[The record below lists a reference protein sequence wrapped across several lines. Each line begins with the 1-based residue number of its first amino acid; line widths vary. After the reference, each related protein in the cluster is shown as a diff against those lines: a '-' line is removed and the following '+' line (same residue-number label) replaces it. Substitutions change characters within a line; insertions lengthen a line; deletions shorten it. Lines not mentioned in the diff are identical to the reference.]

1 MRFSSAGDWSSVR
14 DNKISNLARC
24 TRGSGGAKYR
34 QENEWRISSR
44 MIAGLLRTTVF
55 FAKKSGHGPRRSPK
69 LVFVNSMSDL
79 FHSRVPDDYVEA
91 VSRVMA
97 IADWHTYQVLTK
109 RSERLCG
116 LLNGKL
122 RFAADRENIWWGVS
136 VEDRK
141 HGLPRV
147 AHLQQARAKMRFL
160 SIEPL
165 LEDLGEIDLSGIDWV
180 IVGGE
185 SGPGDRPM
193 KREWVLSIREQC
205 RDYGI
210 PFFFKQ
216 WGGVRKAKAGRE
228 LDGRTYDE
236 YPRRNPPQMPDKQKR
251 ATFAEPFFQ
260 SFRQLFCNDK
270 ALVQVTS

>member
-1 MRFSSAGDWSSVR
+1 
-14 DNKISNLARC
+14 
-24 TRGSGGAKYR
+24 
-34 QENEWRISSR
+34 
-44 MIAGLLRTTVF
+44 MIAGLLRTTAF
-55 FAKKSGHGPRRSPK
+55 FARKSGHGPRRSPK

-79 FHSRVPDDYVEA
+79 FHSAIPDEYVEA

-147 AHLQQARAKMRFL
+147 ADLQQARAKLRFL

-165 LEDLGEIDLSGIDWV
+165 LEDLGHRLGNR
-180 IVGGE
+180 G
-185 SGPGDRPM
+185 RR
-193 KREWVLSIREQC
+193 KRTRRS
-205 RDYGI
+205 
-210 PFFFKQ
+210 
-216 WGGVRKAKAGRE
+216 
-228 LDGRTYDE
+228 TDE
-236 YPRRNPPQMPDKQKR
+236 
-251 ATFAEPFFQ
+251 
-260 SFRQLFCNDK
+260 
-270 ALVQVTS
+270 